1 MDEEFLAKHDRAR
14 IECKVNALKSVNKMD
29 LPKVVAISDDSF
41 SGLGLKTTRYACKVL
56 ESLREAHG
64 DKLPHLIGLSLREIW
79 YALFDASGY
88 IALMKAEGA
97 MGDNDYM
104 QKLATAEGY
113 GENEGIAWTLYN
125 QLSEL
130 VESKEQATFR
140 DGTPFEERLS
150 LGDIL
155 KGAAMY
161 WFVAAANSYRV
172 GDVVGAFD
180 WLSEAQDALFLANGN
195 YMWDEGAKLERESA
209 MANSANAVTAART
222 ALAKA
227 AAQARHTETRNMKAD
242 VFDWLDVHMTEFK
255 SMDAAAQAIIK
266 QQPVVFRTA
275 RDWVGDWKKLRS
287 AGTP

>member
-1 MDEEFLAKHDRAR
+1 MDEEFLAKHDRAS
-14 IECKVNALKSVNKMD
+14 IQCKVNALKSVNMMD

-41 SGLGLKTTRYACKVL
+41 SGLGLKTTRDACKAL
-56 ESLREAHG
+56 EGLREAHG

-79 YALFDASGY
+79 FALFEYSGY
-88 IALMKAEGA
+88 TALMIAEGA
-97 MGDNDYM
+97 VGDNDYT
-104 QKLATAEGY
+104 QKLATAEEY

-130 VESKEQATFR
+130 VESQQQAKFR

-161 WFVAAANSYRV
+161 WFAAAANSYRA
-172 GDVVGAFD
+172 GDVVGAFE
-180 WLSEAQDALFLANGN
+180 WLSEAQDALSLAHGN

-209 MANSANAVTAART
+209 VKNSVNAVTAART

-227 AAQARHTETRNMKAD
+227 AAQARHTETRNMKVD
-242 VFDWLDVHMTEFK
+242 VFHWLDVHMTEFK